1 MFYIEALCRGIDDIP
16 AAPPALREELTRRA
30 LTEGTVV
37 LAEELRKLDPETCAE
52 IDLQN
57 RQRVVR
63 ALEVC
68 LTTGRPFSSFKR
80 RAAKERDFE
89 IRKIGLQRPR
99 EELYQRIDRR
109 VDAMMAEG
117 LEEEVRSLIPLRECP
132 ALRTVGYRELFDCF
146 DGKMTRQEA
155 VEQIKRNTRNYAKR
169 QLTWWRRDPDIEWLT
184 KWQ

>member
-1 MFYIEALCRGIDDIP
+1 
-16 AAPPALREELTRRA
+16 
-30 LTEGTVV
+30 
-37 LAEELRKLDPETCAE
+37 
-52 IDLQN
+52 
-57 RQRVVR
+57 
-63 ALEVC
+63 
-68 LTTGRPFSSFKR
+68 
-80 RAAKERDFE
+80 
-89 IRKIGLQRPR
+89 
-99 EELYQRIDRR
+99 
-109 VDAMMAEG
+109 MAEG